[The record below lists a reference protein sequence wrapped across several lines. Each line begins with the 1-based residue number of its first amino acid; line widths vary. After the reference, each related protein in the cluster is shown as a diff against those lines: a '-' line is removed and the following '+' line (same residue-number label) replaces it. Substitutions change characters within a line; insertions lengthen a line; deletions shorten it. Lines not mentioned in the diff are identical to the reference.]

1 MPRSKPPRNALR
13 KLLAAAVGLMLLVTA
28 APHTAFAAYRN
39 FPDVGPNDWY
49 VVSGDFDYAL
59 DQGIF
64 SGYENGN
71 FGPAENVTRG
81 MAATILWRIAGEPAA
96 EAEPFLDVNYDAFYG
111 DAITWAR
118 ATGVIS
124 GYENGTFGP
133 NGAVTRE
140 QLATMLANYASKI
153 AKITITTDHT
163 KLNVISGANQVS
175 VWAYDALGW
184 CVDNGILSGMNTAQ
198 GRQLQPQGTA
208 SRGQASK
215 MFSVLHRDILD
226 LGDSEGTGIN
236 VVDIP
241 GVDVADYRD
250 NAVLIDGAEAQVNQ
264 DSNQATVP
272 ADEADE
278 VEAGD
283 IVVVD
288 PKDLENGIALKVTSV
303 TKRGDDA
310 VIKGTTPKPEEVFDK
325 LEMEGETTI
334 TADDIELAQGVE
346 LVDGDVEQLASSEI
360 DPQAIDGE
368 VDFNTIKL
376 KVEASKPLK
385 DEFGNNVSLGGSI
398 TFKLRPVLSYSVDF
412 NVFRLSKSYAL
423 VDLSLDPSVEISGD
437 FDVEGKFQLFSTGTI
452 PAFGVYFVV
461 EADGSISLE
470 SDMPQL
476 GISFGVGDCDRI
488 SEPKTDQTGTT
499 WEMSGGISGKL
510 GFLAEVSLD
519 LLNFRFFDAGV
530 ELGGKG
536 EYQETP
542 RTPDFT
548 CEDVNFWFYVSEHI
562 TGHAL
567 WSGSFEHSL
576 FDKKNSPLKALNHY
590 ENGELVP
597 KCTWDPNKPGESD
610 EPGDPS
616 GETEAS
622 QFIYTVGD
630 YLLDGNVG
638 SGSLKQ
644 VLEQKYPASV
654 YDLYYKQVGSEVRWN
669 YSEKTS
675 GGVANPSFGGTGS
688 SGGGIQRAYDCGHGV
703 YITGYK
709 GSTSGTI
716 TIPKQI
722 GGVDV
727 VYVGIRPDAGGR
739 YIHTLDLSHAT
750 QLRAFE
756 AGAGSEMHVEF
767 GSLPR
772 LENIASDMCTFTG
785 AFDSRGCPNVKTLT
799 FSDGTH
805 FDTSLDFATGNLE
818 EFSLAMSNI
827 WGTFTFDAAPK
838 LREILIAQTP
848 IETLVFNGSFP
859 SLESLTIEGTNIS
872 QLTVSGFPKLS
883 YLWVANNKISDVSSL
898 QSWLNQPGHEGAVF
912 VGEPVYSAA

>member
-163 KLNVISGANQVS
+163 KLNAISGANQVS

-283 IVVVD
+283 IVVVN

-423 VDLSLDPSVEISGD
+423 VDLSLDPSVDISGD
-437 FDVEGKFQLFSTGTI
+437 FDVEGKFKLFNAGSI
-452 PAFGVYFVV
+452 AAFGVYFVV

-476 GISFGVGDCDRI
+476 SISFGVGDCDRI

-510 GFLAEVSLD
+510 GFLAEVSLN
-519 LLNFRFFDAGV
+519 LLDSTFFDAGV

-567 WSGSFEHSL
+567 WTGSFEHSL
-576 FDKKNSPLKALNHY
+576 FDKKNTPLKALNHY

-597 KCTWDPNKPGESD
+597 KCTWDPNKPGDSD
-610 EPGDPS
+610 GDDSSTGDEDNPGSIEELPDATYS
-616 GETEAS
+616 GEFAYLPYEDGITIVE
-622 QFIYTVGD
+622 YTGD
-630 YLLDGNVG
+630 DSSVVIPTTLDGKDVLSVDLPYFDPYEEGYHSHALETITNLSVAPG
-638 SGSLKQ
+638 SKLVSIGIGYPHATEDQLVIENLDLRNANNLEQAFVIAANKLTSVNLSGLEHLSYFTINNFSMYNTNPSSLKE
-644 VLEQKYPASV
+644 VILE
-654 YDLYYKQVGSEVRWN
+654 DN
-669 YSEKTS
+669 YSLS
-675 GGVANPSFGGTGS
+675 DIMIHSYGTEL
-688 SGGGIQRAYDCGHGV
+688 Q
-703 YITGYK
+703 
-709 GSTSGTI
+709 TI
-716 TIPKQI
+716 
-722 GGVDV
+722 DV
-727 VYVGIRPDAGGR
+727 SEAPNLT
-739 YIHTLDLSHAT
+739 TLDLYWCGLA
-750 QLRAFE
+750 
-756 AGAGSEMHVEF
+756 
-767 GSLPR
+767 
-772 LENIASDMCTFTG
+772 
-785 AFDSRGCPNVKTLT
+785 
-799 FSDGTH
+799 
-805 FDTSLDFATGNLE
+805 SLDLSSNTLLVTLGCNHNMLTELDLSSNLNLE
-818 EFSLAMSNI
+818 SVSCRDNMLTELDLSGNINLVSVDYKGNNLISLKLPPGFS
-827 WGTFTFDAAPK
+827 
-838 LREILIAQTP
+838 E
-848 IETLVFNGSFP
+848 
-859 SLESLTIEGTNIS
+859 
-872 QLTVSGFPKLS
+872 
-883 YLWVANNKISDVSSL
+883 
-898 QSWLNQPGHEGAVF
+898 
-912 VGEPVYSAA
+912 

>member
-163 KLNVISGANQVS
+163 KLNAISGANQVS

-360 DPQAIDGE
+360 DPQAIKLTIGKFPLTATDG
-368 VDFNTIKL
+368 K
-376 KVEASKPLK
+376 K
-385 DEFGNNVSLGGSI
+385 VSLGGSI
-398 TFKLRPVLSYSVDF
+398 SLTVDPLIIYEAKLGWLVVNSYVSTTVDIESSLSADVSM
-412 NVFRLSKSYAL
+412 SYTGRIKLFTTEGITPFTIYLIAGI
-423 VDLSLDPSVEISGD
+423 DGKLSLTCDFPTLSATASVKNLKPSI
-437 FDVEGKFQLFSTGTI
+437 DVD
-452 PAFGVYFVV
+452 
-461 EADGSISLE
+461 ADSCKSKITASGSI
-470 SDMPQL
+470 
-476 GISFGVGDCDRI
+476 
-488 SEPKTDQTGTT
+488 T
-499 WEMSGGISGKL
+499 GKL
-510 GFLAEVSLD
+510 GAEAQAAVKVLNIVAADLGVDFGSSMKYKSTPHLPEMTCADLTLWGFLDVFAG
-519 LLNFRFFDAGV
+519 RDAAWFS
-530 ELGGKG
+530 EISMSIW
-536 EYQETP
+536 
-542 RTPDFT
+542 D
-548 CEDVNFWFYVSEHI
+548 ED
-562 TGHAL
+562 
-567 WSGSFEHSL
+567 
-576 FDKKNSPLKALNHY
+576 NSPVHSNLHF

-597 KCTWDPNKPGESD
+597 RCTWDPNKPGDSD
-610 EPGDPS
+610 GDDSSTGVEDNPGSIEELPGATYSGEFAYLPYEDGITIVEYTGDDPS
-616 GETEAS
+616 VVIPT
-622 QFIYTVGD
+622 T
-630 YLLDGNVG
+630 LDGKDVLSVDLPYFDPYEEGCHSHALETITNLSVAPG
-638 SGSLKQ
+638 SKLVSIGIGYPHATEDQLVLENLDLRNANNLEQAFVVAANKLTSVNLSGLEHLSYFTINNFSMYNTNPSSLKEV
-644 VLEQKYPASV
+644 VLE
-654 YDLYYKQVGSEVRWN
+654 DN
-669 YSEKTS
+669 YSLS
-675 GGVANPSFGGTGS
+675 DLMIHSYGTEL
-688 SGGGIQRAYDCGHGV
+688 Q
-703 YITGYK
+703 
-709 GSTSGTI
+709 TI
-716 TIPKQI
+716 
-722 GGVDV
+722 DV
-727 VYVGIRPDAGGR
+727 SEAPNLT
-739 YIHTLDLSHAT
+739 TLDLYWCG
-750 QLRAFE
+750 L
-756 AGAGSEMHVEF
+756 
-767 GSLPR
+767 
-772 LENIASDMCTFTG
+772 
-785 AFDSRGCPNVKTLT
+785 
-799 FSDGTH
+799 
-805 FDTSLDFATGNLE
+805 TSLDLSSNTLLVTLGCDHNTLTELDLSSNLNLE
-818 EFSLAMSNI
+818 FVSCRDNMLTELDLSNNINLVSVDYKGNNLISLKLPPGFS
-827 WGTFTFDAAPK
+827 
-838 LREILIAQTP
+838 E
-848 IETLVFNGSFP
+848 
-859 SLESLTIEGTNIS
+859 
-872 QLTVSGFPKLS
+872 
-883 YLWVANNKISDVSSL
+883 
-898 QSWLNQPGHEGAVF
+898 
-912 VGEPVYSAA
+912 

>member
-1 MPRSKPPRNALR
+1 M
-13 KLLAAAVGLMLLVTA
+13 
-28 APHTAFAAYRN
+28 
-39 FPDVGPNDWY
+39 
-49 VVSGDFDYAL
+49 
-59 DQGIF
+59 
-64 SGYENGN
+64 
-71 FGPAENVTRG
+71 
-81 MAATILWRIAGEPAA
+81 
-96 EAEPFLDVNYDAFYG
+96 
-111 DAITWAR
+111 
-118 ATGVIS
+118 
-124 GYENGTFGP
+124 
-133 NGAVTRE
+133 
-140 QLATMLANYASKI
+140 
-153 AKITITTDHT
+153 
-163 KLNVISGANQVS
+163 
-175 VWAYDALGW
+175 
-184 CVDNGILSGMNTAQ
+184 
-198 GRQLQPQGTA
+198 
-208 SRGQASK
+208 
-215 MFSVLHRDILD
+215 
-226 LGDSEGTGIN
+226 
-236 VVDIP
+236 
-241 GVDVADYRD
+241 
-250 NAVLIDGAEAQVNQ
+250 
-264 DSNQATVP
+264 
-272 ADEADE
+272 
-278 VEAGD
+278 
-283 IVVVD
+283 
-288 PKDLENGIALKVTSV
+288 
-303 TKRGDDA
+303 
-310 VIKGTTPKPEEVFDK
+310 
-325 LEMEGETTI
+325 
-334 TADDIELAQGVE
+334 
-346 LVDGDVEQLASSEI
+346 
-360 DPQAIDGE
+360 
-368 VDFNTIKL
+368 
-376 KVEASKPLK
+376 
-385 DEFGNNVSLGGSI
+385 SLGGSI

-499 WEMSGGISGKL
+499 WEISGGISGKL

-669 YSEKTS
+669 YSEKSS

-750 QLRAFE
+750 Q
-756 AGAGSEMHVEF
+756 
-767 GSLPR
+767 
-772 LENIASDMCTFTG
+772 
-785 AFDSRGCPNVKTLT
+785 
-799 FSDGTH
+799 
-805 FDTSLDFATGNLE
+805 
-818 EFSLAMSNI
+818 
-827 WGTFTFDAAPK
+827 

>member
-1 MPRSKPPRNALR
+1 MPRSKPSRHALR
-13 KLLAAAVGLMLLVTA
+13 KLLAAAIGLMLLVTA

-153 AKITITTDHT
+153 AKITITTDHA
-163 KLNVISGANQVS
+163 KLNAISGANQVS

-184 CVDNGILSGMNTAQ
+184 CVDNDILSGMNTAQ

-250 NAVLIDGAEAQVNQ
+250 NAVLIDDAEAQVNQ

-423 VDLSLDPSVEISGD
+423 VDLSLDPSVDISGD
-437 FDVEGKFQLFSTGTI
+437 FDVEGKFKLFNAGSI
-452 PAFGVYFVV
+452 AAFGVYFVV

-476 GISFGVGDCDRI
+476 GISFGVGDCDHI
-488 SEPKTDQTGTT
+488 SEPKTNQTGTT

-510 GFLAEVSLD
+510 GFLAEVSLN
-519 LLNFRFFDAGV
+519 LLDFTFFDAGV

-567 WSGSFEHSL
+567 WTGSFEHSL
-576 FDKKNSPLKALNHY
+576 FDKKNTPLKALNHY

-597 KCTWDPNKPGESD
+597 KCTWDPNKPDGSD
-610 EPGDPS
+610 GGNEETGAPDEGTGILDPSFEGVPLPDEGYGFEPHWNQGDNGRAEITEPFYVDAGNKITVRAPKNSDSGSMYFIDGGNSLIRKTTRFDS
-616 GETEAS
+616 GETYIDILQGSYAFS
-622 QFIYTVGD
+622 GSMGD
-630 YLLDGNVG
+630 YGEITVEVLIGRLKVGNLWGRGNTESTRYTPPIVNIEPCE
-638 SGSLKQ
+638 SYT
-644 VLEQKYPASV
+644 YPVQLSASV
-654 YDLYYKQVGSEVRWN
+654 VNLKVGQTYHLDYSQTVDDVYSSIGAEYKESDTW
-669 YSEKTS
+669 STS
-675 GGVANPSFGGTGS
+675 SSNRNVATAIKNDESNE
-688 SGGGIQRAYDCGHGV
+688 IV
-703 YITGYK
+703 ITAESPGEAIINVCYGYK
-709 GSTSGTI
+709 PLST
-716 TIPKQI
+716 
-722 GGVDV
+722 
-727 VYVGIRPDAGGR
+727 RAGFNR
-739 YIHTLDLSHAT
+739 QCKVIV
-750 QLRAFE
+750 
-756 AGAGSEMHVEF
+756 SE
-767 GSLPR
+767 
-772 LENIASDMCTFTG
+772 
-785 AFDSRGCPNVKTLT
+785 
-799 FSDGTH
+799 
-805 FDTSLDFATGNLE
+805 
-818 EFSLAMSNI
+818 
-827 WGTFTFDAAPK
+827 
-838 LREILIAQTP
+838 
-848 IETLVFNGSFP
+848 
-859 SLESLTIEGTNIS
+859 
-872 QLTVSGFPKLS
+872 
-883 YLWVANNKISDVSSL
+883 
-898 QSWLNQPGHEGAVF
+898 
-912 VGEPVYSAA
+912 